1 MFQCVWP
8 LHKWHVN
15 LVSTIYVVIS
25 MYLEWKQN
33 EHLNFMFILA
43 IRYFIYLFFIKRNG
57 LPSGSDGKESACN
70 VGDLGSIPGSGR
82 SPGEGNGYP
91 LQYSCLRNS
100 MHRLALVGYSPWGHK
115 ELDTK
120 KWLTISLFT

>member
-1 MFQCVWP
+1 
-8 LHKWHVN
+8 
-15 LVSTIYVVIS
+15 

-43 IRYFIYLFFIKRNG
+43 IRYFIYHFFIERNG

-82 SPGEGNGYP
+82 FPREGNGYP
-91 LQYSCLRNS
+91 LHYACLENPMDRGAWWATVHGVAES
-100 MHRLALVGYSPWGHK
+100 QTRLSDATTANLNPNYPSQ
-115 ELDTK
+115 
-120 KWLTISLFT
+120 

>member
-1 MFQCVWP
+1 M
-8 LHKWHVN
+8 N

-43 IRYFIYLFFIKRNG
+43 IRYFIYHFFIERNG

-82 SPGEGNGYP
+82 FPREGNGYP

-100 MHRLALVGYSPWGHK
+100 MHRRALEGYSPWGHK
-115 ELDTK
+115 ELEK
-120 KWLTISLFT
+120 KMT